1 MMFNHLGLFKNVL
14 CPEGDRCGLLNC
26 IFNHTNKE
34 CIPIPVVAP
43 PLPTPVSD
51 AISPAASIDDQPLQK
66 RRRIDG
72 AHEARIPVSSNGKQ
86 QEQISEHGG
95 NGKLHGNPNRRPSH
109 EHSPNLISVTGAVSP
124 PAVSRRLTASTPGK
138 LPRSASSHTAK
149 QNENTHPQ
157 RHVKKEP
164 LNPRHI
170 ARPPASHTVR
180 MSILTKLHD
189 AMVQLNQQ
197 VTKENDPSKQAL
209 ILSAD
214 ELVAMALDEEE
225 KAAKEHYSVYA
236 NVIKLRIAKLRKM
249 AREEWENNVS
259 KYVVTK
265 FGLPAGD
272 KKPEES
278 DGEISTGLNSQEEI
292 SLLSKLHVS
301 REHLAEAGY
310 VTGPPTNDEI
320 KAAKCG
326 AEAAQGWEQC
336 ERCNGRFQVFPGRR
350 EDGLLATGGPCTYHH
365 ARPLRPPKKKTDHIT
380 GHKESYYPCCNE
392 TVGTSS
398 GCTKAKWHVFKVS
411 EVKRLAAVLQFKET
425 PRQPDKPSLP
435 PVCFDCE
442 MGYTTLG
449 LELIRL
455 TAISWPAG
463 KTLLDILVKPIGEI
477 LDLNS
482 RYSGV
487 RPEHFINA
495 TPHDTSSTASP
506 TVTTSPTTQPD
517 SQQTPQPSTDE
528 KDASPSQPLRVVD
541 SPSTARDLLFQLLQP
556 ETPLIGHALENDLN
570 ACRIIHPTIVD
581 TALLYP
587 HPGGLPY
594 RFGLRALTRRFLNRH
609 IQAGG
614 GEMGHDSL
622 EDAKATGDLVR
633 LKIRET
639 WRALQRVGYSFEKGR
654 LVAPPGGG
662 AKDGVATG
670 QEEGSDILSGG
681 SGVLGRVAGT
691 KRKESE

>member
-26 IFNHTNKE
+26 IFGHTDKE
-34 CIPIPVVAP
+34 SIPVSVV
-43 PLPTPVSD
+43 PLAASTPVPTTVP
-51 AISPAASIDDQPLQK
+51 PAASTDDEPLRK
-66 RRRIDG
+66 RRRIDSIAG
-72 AHEARIPVSSNGKQ
+72 ARPPLSFNNKD
-86 QEQISEHGG
+86 QEPRSEYKG
-95 NGKLHGNPNRRPSH
+95 NGVVEESHGISAHRSSRENGQ
-109 EHSPNLISVTGAVSP
+109 NLMSVTRTVSP
-124 PAVSRRLTASTPGK
+124 PPVSRRSPSGSTPK
-138 LPRSASSHTAK
+138 KSPISTSSNTAN
-149 QNENTHPQ
+149 QDGNTRPQ
-157 RHVKKEP
+157 RQVKKEP

-180 MSILTKLHD
+180 MSILAKLHD
-189 AMVQLNQQ
+189 AMVQLNTQ
-197 VTKENDPSKQAL
+197 VSKENDPSKKAL

-214 ELVAMALDEEE
+214 ELVTMALDEEE
-225 KAAKEHYSVYA
+225 KAAKEHSSVYA
-236 NVIKLRIAKLRKM
+236 NVIKLRITKLRKM

-259 KYVVTK
+259 RYIVAK
-265 FGLPAGD
+265 FGPPAGD
-272 KKPEES
+272 KPNMPKEPAEEL
-278 DGEISTGLNSQEEI
+278 ITGLNTQEEI
-292 SLLSKLHVS
+292 SLLSKLHAS
-301 REHLAEAGY
+301 REHLGKAGY
-310 VTGPPTNDEI
+310 VTVPPTSDEI
-320 KAAKCG
+320 EAAKRG

-350 EDGLLATGGPCTYHH
+350 EDGLLASGGPCTYHY
-365 ARPLRPPKKKTDHIT
+365 AKPLRPQKKKTDHIT

-392 TVGTSS
+392 TIGTST

-425 PRQPDKPSLP
+425 PRQPNKPTPP

-455 TAISWPAG
+455 TAISWPEG
-463 KTLLDILVKPIGEI
+463 EKLLDILVKPIGEI

-487 RPEHFINA
+487 RPEHFIQA
-495 TPHDTSSTASP
+495 TPHDTSSS
-506 TVTTSPTTQPD
+506 TTSTTTEPDSKKPTTLP
-517 SQQTPQPSTDE
+517 PPSSSSSSDE
-528 KDASPSQPLRVVD
+528 KSPPQVLPVVD
-541 SPSTARDLLFQLLQP
+541 SPSTARDLLFQLIQP

-594 RFGLRALTRRFLNRH
+594 RFGLRALTRKFLNRH

-614 GEMGHDSL
+614 GELGHDSM

-633 LKIRET
+633 VKIRET
-639 WRALQRVGYSFEKGR
+639 WKALNRVGYSFERGK
-654 LVAPPGGG
+654 LVAPPE
-662 AKDGVATG
+662 GVPG
-670 QEEGSDILSGG
+670 EGLDTLSGG
-681 SGVLGRVAGT
+681 VLGHGAGM
-691 KRKESE
+691 KRKEGE